1 MSIYGNPVMLGG
13 SGGGGGGST
22 NILHGSDVPNE
33 SLGNNGSIYLQHVS
47 KGAILPFDDS
57 VTYDIIGNTWNAY
70 GDPRI
75 SNEQSKFGGKSL
87 YLNGSSYLTSAVSDN
102 FDFGSKDFTISCWIY
117 PTTTNRAAVFAM
129 SQDCRIGTDIF
140 FGQGSANLWL
150 SSNGTSWNVLQSDN
164 SGANT
169 GQGTI
174 PLSANTWTHLAFV
187 RYGTSV
193 RMYVNGQV
201 ARDATIA
208 AGTSVYWSGTN
219 GFSIGTWGN
228 GMYRYVGYID
238 DFVVANGVALWQ
250 DTFTPPADPIVSV
263 QGDFINYAYAKV
275 SGAWQDL
282 IGTDINDVDLGGG
295 GSGQL
300 LSGTSIPTSS
310 IGNVGDTYIRYD
322 STSLAIAAV
331 YFKGIDGW
339 EIVWSRE
346 ICVVQNYTG
355 DANATFE
362 YSAEDDLTVTFT
374 ASGGDRGIVFSTNG
388 WNPEIITDKSTQM
401 GRCQKTAS
409 LPTITNQGTGRD
421 DFDIDSGGGTRTY
434 VFAYDRNFFINI
446 SQLGSLATI
455 RIHKSS

>member
-13 SGGGGGGST
+13 SGGGGGST
-22 NILHGSDVPNE
+22 NILHGGTAPDVSYGANGDVYLRTGSAGALLHFDSSATEDEMGTVWTSVGSPILSD
-33 SLGNNGSIYLQHVS
+33 
-47 KGAILPFDDS
+47 A
-57 VTYDIIGNTWNAY
+57 
-70 GDPRI
+70 
-75 SNEQSKFGGKSL
+75 QSKFGGKSL
-87 YLNGSSYLTSAVSDN
+87 YLDGSSYLQSAIN
-102 FDFGSKDFTISCWIY
+102 AEAFDFGTKDFTISCWIY

-129 SQDCRIGTDIF
+129 SADCRISTDIF
-140 FGQGSANLWL
+140 FGQGSANMWW
-150 SSNGTSWNVLQSDN
+150 SSNGGNWNVMQSDN
-164 SGANT
+164 SGTNT

-174 PLSANTWTHLAFV
+174 ALSANTWTHLAYV
-187 RYGTSV
+187 RNGTTV

-201 ARDATIA
+201 AREVTVASNV
-208 AGTSVYWSGTN
+208 GVYWSGN
-219 GFSIGTWGN
+219 DRFRIGAWGN
-228 GMYRYVGYID
+228 AGYKFVGYID
-238 DFVVANGVALWQ
+238 EFIVANGAALWT
-250 DTFTPPADPIVSV
+250 DTFTPPTEPFDGMI
-263 QGDFINYAYAKV
+263 GDEISAALAKV
-275 SGAWQDL
+275 NGAWQSL
-282 IGTDINDVDLGGG
+282 IGTDINDIDLGGG

-310 IGNVGDTYIRYD
+310 IGNVGDTYIRHD
-322 STSLAIAAV
+322 STSFAIAAV
-331 YFKGIDGW
+331 YFKGNDGW

-346 ICVVQNYTG
+346 IVIVQNYTG
-355 DANATFE
+355 DVNATFE

-421 DFDIDSGGGTRTY
+421 NFDIVSGGGTHTY
-434 VFAYDRNFFINI
+434 VFAYDRNFFVNI